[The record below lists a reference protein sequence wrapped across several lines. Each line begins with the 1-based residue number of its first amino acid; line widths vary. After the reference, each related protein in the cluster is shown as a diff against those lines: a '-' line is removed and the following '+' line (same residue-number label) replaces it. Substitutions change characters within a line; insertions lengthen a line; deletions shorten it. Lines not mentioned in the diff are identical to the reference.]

1 MPIYPVPK
9 FTPISPTSMK
19 DFERYLQ
26 EKPLRRRTVLAVL
39 LYTKRF
45 LAWLDEEGLPLQD
58 CKYNDLLSFIKKYRD
73 EGLNPNNLN
82 KHLRGVKYYLEYKK
96 KQGEII
102 YNPAANLTVKGEY
115 TTLPKGILS
124 KEQIEQVYNEYEAK
138 TPVQKRNKVILGLYV
153 YQGLT
158 REEIENLEPTD
169 INLNRGTILI
179 RRNVRLRQRMLPL
192 NASQV
197 LQLQEYLTQIRKQ
210 LLKLKGQDSD
220 KLFIT
225 IGDSQQMKDA
235 LRELL
240 NELQRKYTFLVSFT
254 QIRTTVIYFWVKEK
268 NIRETQ
274 YLAGHASIHSTQ
286 RYKQVSLDDL
296 QLQLDLFHPL
306 K

>member
-1 MPIYPVPK
+1 
-9 FTPISPTSMK
+9 MK
-19 DFERYLQ
+19 DFEEYLQ
-26 EKPLRRRTVLAVL
+26 QKQLRPRTIIAIL
-39 LYTKRF
+39 LFTKRF
-45 LAWLDEEGLPLQD
+45 LQWLDDDGITLQE
-58 CKYNDLLSFIKKYRD
+58 CKYNDLLSFIKKYRE
-73 EGLNPNNLN
+73 EGQTPNNLN
-82 KHLRGVKYYLEYKK
+82 KHLRGVKYYLDYKK
-96 KQGEII
+96 EQGEIN
-102 YNPAANLTVKGEY
+102 YNPATNLTVKGEY
-115 TTLPKGILS
+115 STLPKDILS
-124 KEQIEQVYNEYEAK
+124 KEQILQVYNEYQAA

-158 REEIENLEPTD
+158 REEIEKLEPND

-197 LQLQEYLTQIRKQ
+197 LQLQEYVTQIRKQ

-235 LRELL
+235 LKELL
-240 NELQRKYTFLVSFT
+240 NELQRKYPFLRSFI
-254 QIRTTVIYFWVKEK
+254 QIRSTVIYYWVKEK

-274 YLAGHASIHSTQ
+274 YFAGHASIHSTQ

>member
-1 MPIYPVPK
+1 
-9 FTPISPTSMK
+9 MK
-19 DFERYLQ
+19 DFEQYLQ
-26 EKPLRRRTVLAVL
+26 EKPLRKRTIIANL

-45 LAWLDEEGLPLQD
+45 LQWLDEEGLTLQN
-58 CKYNDLLSFIKKYRD
+58 CKYNDLLSFTKKLR
-73 EGLNPNNLN
+73 EAGLIPNNIN
-82 KHLRGVKYYLEYKK
+82 KHLRGVKYYLDYKK
-96 KQGEII
+96 EQGEIT

-124 KEQIEQVYNEYEAK
+124 KEQIEQVYNEYEAQ

-169 INLNRGTILI
+169 ITLNRGTILI
-179 RRNVRLRQRMLPL
+179 RRTVRLRQRMLPL

-210 LLKLKGQDSD
+210 LLKLKGQESD

-225 IGDSQQMKDA
+225 IGNSPLMKDS

-240 NELQRKYTFLVSFT
+240 NELQRKYPFLISFT
-254 QIRTTVIYFWVKEK
+254 QIRTTVIYLWVKEK

-274 YLAGHASIHSTQ
+274 YMAGHSSIHTTQ
-286 RYKQVSLDDL
+286 RYKQVSLDGL

>member
-1 MPIYPVPK
+1 MR
-9 FTPISPTSMK
+9 

-26 EKPLRRRTVLAVL
+26 EKPLRQRTILAVL
-39 LYTKRF
+39 LHAKRF
-45 LAWLDEEGLPLQD
+45 RQWLEEEGLRLQD
-58 CKYNDLLSFIKKYRD
+58 CKYNDLLSFVKKYRD
-73 EGLNPNNLN
+73 QGQSPNNLN
-82 KHLRGVKYYLEYKK
+82 KHIRGIRYYMDYKIGK
-96 KQGEII
+96 GEIS
-102 YNPAANLTVKGEY
+102 YNPAANLNVKGEY
-115 TTLPKGILS
+115 TTLPKDILS
-124 KEQIEQVYNEYEAK
+124 KDQIEQVYSEYEAQ

-158 REEIENLEPTD
+158 REEIENLEPSD

-197 LQLQEYLTQIRKQ
+197 LQMQEYLVQIRPE
-210 LLKLKGQDSD
+210 LLKIKGQPSD

-225 IGDSQQMKDA
+225 IGGSLQMKDA

-240 NELQRKYTFLVSFT
+240 NELQRKYPFLRSFT
-254 QIRTTVIYFWVKEK
+254 QLRSTVIYFWVKEK

>member
-1 MPIYPVPK
+1 
-9 FTPISPTSMK
+9 MK
-19 DFERYLQ
+19 GFEQYLQ
-26 EKPLRRRTVLAVL
+26 EKPLRKRTILAVL

-45 LAWLDEEGLPLQD
+45 LQWLEEEGLTLQE
-58 CKYNDLLSFIKKYRD
+58 CKYNDLLSFIKKLRD
-73 EGLNPNNLN
+73 QGLNPNNLN
-82 KHLRGVKYYLEYKK
+82 KHLRGAKYYLEYKK
-96 KQGEII
+96 AQGEIT

-115 TTLPKGILS
+115 TTLPKGIVS
-124 KEQIEQVYNEYEAK
+124 KEQIQQVYNEYEAN
-138 TPVQKRNKVILGLYV
+138 TPVQKRNKVILGFYV

-179 RRNVRLRQRMLPL
+179 RRNVRLRQRILPL

-197 LQLQEYLTQIRKQ
+197 LQIQEYLTQIRKQ
-210 LLKLKGQDSD
+210 LLKLKGQSSD

-235 LRELL
+235 LKELL
-240 NELQRKYTFLVSFT
+240 NELQRKYPFLISFT

>member
-1 MPIYPVPK
+1 MR
-9 FTPISPTSMK
+9 
-19 DFERYLQ
+19 DFEKYLQ
-26 EKPLRRRTVLAVL
+26 EKPLRKRTVAAVL
-39 LYTKRF
+39 LHAKRF
-45 LAWLDEEGLPLQD
+45 LQWLNEEGLTLQD
-58 CKYNDLLSFIKKYRD
+58 CKYNDLLSFVKKYRD

-82 KHLRGVKYYLEYKK
+82 KHIRGIRYYMDYKTGK
-96 KQGEII
+96 GEIT
-102 YNPAANLTVKGEY
+102 YNPATNLNIKGEY
-115 TTLPKGILS
+115 TTLPKDILS
-124 KEQIEQVYNEYEAK
+124 RDQTEQVYNEYDAQ

-158 REEIENLEPTD
+158 REEIENLVPTD

-179 RRNVRLRQRMLPL
+179 RRNVMLRQRMLPL

-197 LQLQEYLTQIRKQ
+197 LQMQEYLTQIRPH
-210 LLKLKGQDSD
+210 LLKIKGQPTD
-220 KLFIT
+220 KLFTT

-240 NELQRKYTFLVSFT
+240 NELQRKYPFLKSFT
-254 QIRTTVIYFWVKEK
+254 QIRSTVIYFWVKEK
-268 NIRETQ
+268 NIREAQ

>member
-1 MPIYPVPK
+1 MN
-9 FTPISPTSMK
+9 MK
-19 DFERYLQ
+19 GFEKYLQ
-26 EKPLRRRTVLAVL
+26 EKPLRKRTILAVL
-39 LYTKRF
+39 LFTKRF
-45 LAWLDEEGLPLQD
+45 LQWLDEEGLTLQD
-58 CKYNDLLSFIKKYRD
+58 CKYNDLLSFTKKLR
-73 EGLNPNNLN
+73 EAGLVPNNLN

-96 KQGEII
+96 AQGEII
-102 YNPAANLTVKGEY
+102 YNPALNLTVKGEY
-115 TTLPKGILS
+115 ITLPKGIVS
-124 KEQIEQVYNEYEAK
+124 KEQIEQVYSEYEAQ

-197 LQLQEYLTQIRKQ
+197 LQIQEYLTQIRKQ
-210 LLKLKGQDSD
+210 LLTLKGQSSD

-225 IGDSQQMKDA
+225 IGDSRQMKDA

-240 NELQRKYTFLVSFT
+240 NELQRKYPFLISFT
-254 QIRTTVIYFWVKEK
+254 QIRSTVIYFWVKEK

>member
-1 MPIYPVPK
+1 
-9 FTPISPTSMK
+9 MK
-19 DFERYLQ
+19 DFETYLQ
-26 EKPLRRRTVLAVL
+26 EKQLRPRTRTAIL
-39 LYTKRF
+39 LFAKRF
-45 LAWLDEEGLPLQD
+45 LQWLDEEGLTLQD
-58 CKYNDLLSFIKKYRD
+58 CKYSDLLSFVKKYRE
-73 EGLNPNNLN
+73 EGQSPNNLN
-82 KHLRGVKYYLEYKK
+82 KHVRGIRYYMDYKK
-96 KQGEII
+96 EQGEII
-102 YNPAANLTVKGEY
+102 YNPARNLNVKGEY
-115 TTLPKGILS
+115 TTLPKDILS
-124 KEQIEQVYNEYEAK
+124 KEQIQQVYSEYEAQ

-153 YQGLT
+153 YQGVT

-197 LQLQEYLTQIRKQ
+197 LQLQEYLTQVRKQ

-220 KLFIT
+220 KLFTT

-235 LRELL
+235 IRELL
-240 NELQRKYTFLVSFT
+240 NELQRKYPFLKSFT

-268 NIRETQ
+268 NIREAQ
-274 YLAGHASIHSTQ
+274 YLAGHASVHSTQ

>member
-1 MPIYPVPK
+1 M
-9 FTPISPTSMK
+9 
-19 DFERYLQ
+19 
-26 EKPLRRRTVLAVL
+26 AVL
-39 LYTKRF
+39 LFTKRF
-45 LAWLDEEGLPLQD
+45 LQWLDDEGLTLQD
-58 CKYNDLLSFIKKYRD
+58 CKYNDLLSFTKKLR
-73 EGLNPNNLN
+73 EAHLTPGNLN

-96 KQGEII
+96 EKGEIT

-124 KEQIEQVYNEYEAK
+124 KEQIEQVYNEYEAQ

-153 YQGLT
+153 HQGLT
-158 REEIENLEPTD
+158 REEMENLEPTD
-169 INLNRGTILI
+169 INLNKGTILI

-197 LQLQEYLTQIRKQ
+197 LQLQEYVAQVRKQ
-210 LLKLKGQDSD
+210 LLKLKGQESN

-225 IGDSQQMKDA
+225 IGDSQHMKDA
-235 LRELL
+235 LKELL
-240 NELQRKYTFLVSFT
+240 NELQRKYPFLISFT

>member
-1 MPIYPVPK
+1 
-9 FTPISPTSMK
+9 MK
-19 DFERYLQ
+19 GFEKYLQ
-26 EKPLRRRTVLAVL
+26 EKPLRKRTILAVL
-39 LYTKRF
+39 LFTKRF
-45 LAWLDEEGLPLQD
+45 LQWLDEEGLTLQD
-58 CKYNDLLSFIKKYRD
+58 CKYNDLLSFTKKLR
-73 EGLNPNNLN
+73 EAGLVPNNLN

-96 KQGEII
+96 AQGEII
-102 YNPAANLTVKGEY
+102 YNPALNLTVKGEY
-115 TTLPKGILS
+115 ITLPKGIVS
-124 KEQIEQVYNEYEAK
+124 KEQIEQVYSEYEAQ

-169 INLNRGTILI
+169 INLNRGTILV

-197 LQLQEYLTQIRKQ
+197 LQLQEYLAQVRKQ
-210 LLKLKGQDSD
+210 LLKLKGQSSD

-240 NELQRKYTFLVSFT
+240 NELQRKYPFLISFT
-254 QIRTTVIYFWVKEK
+254 QIRSTVIYFWVKEK

>member
-1 MPIYPVPK
+1 
-9 FTPISPTSMK
+9 MK
-19 DFERYLQ
+19 DFEKYL
-26 EKPLRRRTVLAVL
+26 EGKPLRKRTILAVL
-39 LYTKRF
+39 LFTKRF
-45 LAWLDEEGLPLQD
+45 LQWLDEEGLTLQD
-58 CKYNDLLSFIKKYRD
+58 CKYNDLLSFTKKLR
-73 EGLNPNNLN
+73 EAGLVPNNLN

-96 KQGEII
+96 EQGEIT

-124 KEQIEQVYNEYEAK
+124 KEQIEQVYNEYEAN

-158 REEIENLEPTD
+158 REEIDNMEPTD

-210 LLKLKGQDSD
+210 LLKLKKQDSD
-220 KLFIT
+220 KLFTT

-235 LRELL
+235 IRELL
-240 NELQRKYTFLVSFT
+240 NELQRKYPFLKSFT
-254 QIRTTVIYFWVKEK
+254 EIRTTVIYFWVKEK
-268 NIRETQ
+268 NIREAQ
-274 YLAGHASIHSTQ
+274 YLAGHASVHSTQ

>member
-1 MPIYPVPK
+1 
-9 FTPISPTSMK
+9 MK
-19 DFERYLQ
+19 DFETYLQ
-26 EKPLRRRTVLAVL
+26 ERQLRRRTILANL
-39 LYTKRF
+39 LYAKRF
-45 LAWLDEEGLPLQD
+45 LEWLEEEGLPLQD
-58 CKYNDLLSFIKKYRD
+58 CKYSDLLSFTKKLR
-73 EGLNPNNLN
+73 ENGLVPNNLN
-82 KHLRGVKYYLEYKK
+82 KHLRGVKYYFEYKK
-96 KQGEII
+96 EQGVII

-124 KEQIEQVYNEYEAK
+124 KEQIEQVYNEYEAQ

-158 REEIENLEPTD
+158 REEMENLEPTD

-210 LLKLKGQDSD
+210 LLKLKGQESD

-225 IGDSQQMKDA
+225 IGSMPFMKDA
-235 LRELL
+235 LKELL
-240 NELQRKYTFLVSFT
+240 NELQRKYLFLISFT
-254 QIRTTVIYFWVKEK
+254 QIRSTVIYFWVKEK

-274 YLAGHASIHSTQ
+274 YLAGHANIHSTQ

>member
-1 MPIYPVPK
+1 MRG
-9 FTPISPTSMK
+9 
-19 DFERYLQ
+19 FERYLQ
-26 EKPLRRRTVLAVL
+26 EKQLRPRTRTANL
-39 LYTKRF
+39 LYAKRF
-45 LAWLDEEGLPLQD
+45 LEWLEEEGLPLQD
-58 CKYNDLLSFIKKYRD
+58 CKYSDLLSFTKKLR
-73 EGLNPNNLN
+73 ENGLIPNNLN
-82 KHLRGVKYYLEYKK
+82 KHLRGVKYYFEYKK
-96 KQGEII
+96 EQGEIS

-124 KEQIEQVYNEYEAK
+124 KEQIEQVYNEYEAQ

-158 REEIENLEPTD
+158 REEMENLEPTD
-169 INLNRGTILI
+169 INLNKGTILI

-197 LQLQEYLTQIRKQ
+197 LQLQEYLTQIRKE
-210 LLKLKGQDSD
+210 LLKLKGQASD
-220 KLFIT
+220 KLFTT
-225 IGDSQQMKDA
+225 IGDSQHMKDA

-240 NELQRKYTFLVSFT
+240 NELQRKYPFLISFT

>member
-1 MPIYPVPK
+1 
-9 FTPISPTSMK
+9 
-19 DFERYLQ
+19 
-26 EKPLRRRTVLAVL
+26 
-39 LYTKRF
+39 
-45 LAWLDEEGLPLQD
+45 
-58 CKYNDLLSFIKKYRD
+58 
-73 EGLNPNNLN
+73 
-82 KHLRGVKYYLEYKK
+82 
-96 KQGEII
+96 
-102 YNPAANLTVKGEY
+102 
-115 TTLPKGILS
+115 
-124 KEQIEQVYNEYEAK
+124 
-138 TPVQKRNKVILGLYV
+138 
-153 YQGLT
+153 
-158 REEIENLEPTD
+158 
-169 INLNRGTILI
+169 
-179 RRNVRLRQRMLPL
+179 MLPL

-235 LRELL
+235 LRDLL
-240 NELQRKYTFLVSFT
+240 NELQRKYSFLISFT

>member
-1 MPIYPVPK
+1 
-9 FTPISPTSMK
+9 MK
-19 DFERYLQ
+19 DFETYLQ
-26 EKPLRRRTVLAVL
+26 ERQLRRRTILANL
-39 LYTKRF
+39 LYAKRF
-45 LAWLDEEGLPLQD
+45 LEWLNEEGLPLQD
-58 CKYNDLLSFIKKYRD
+58 CKYSDLLSFTKKLR
-73 EGLNPNNLN
+73 ENGLIPNNLN
-82 KHLRGVKYYLEYKK
+82 KHLRGVKYYFEYKK
-96 KQGEII
+96 EQGEII

-124 KEQIEQVYNEYEAK
+124 KEQIEQVYNEYEAQ

-197 LQLQEYLTQIRKQ
+197 LQLQEYLTQVRKQ
-210 LLKLKGQDSD
+210 LLKLKGQESD

-225 IGDSQQMKDA
+225 IGSMPFMKDA
-235 LRELL
+235 LKELL
-240 NELQRKYTFLVSFT
+240 NELQRKYPFLISFI
-254 QIRTTVIYFWVKEK
+254 QIRSTVIYFWVKEK

-274 YLAGHASIHSTQ
+274 YLAGHANIHSTQ

>member
-1 MPIYPVPK
+1 
-9 FTPISPTSMK
+9 MK
-19 DFERYLQ
+19 GFEKYLQ
-26 EKPLRRRTVLAVL
+26 EKPLRKRTILAVL
-39 LYTKRF
+39 LFTKRF
-45 LAWLDEEGLPLQD
+45 LQWLDEEGLTLQD
-58 CKYNDLLSFIKKYRD
+58 CKYNDLLSFTKKLR
-73 EGLNPNNLN
+73 EAGLVPNNLN

-96 KQGEII
+96 AQGEII
-102 YNPAANLTVKGEY
+102 YNPALNLTVKGEY
-115 TTLPKGILS
+115 ITLPKGIVS
-124 KEQIEQVYNEYEAK
+124 KEQIEQVYSEYEAQ

-197 LQLQEYLTQIRKQ
+197 LQIQEYLTQIRKQ
-210 LLKLKGQDSD
+210 LLTLKGQSSD

-225 IGDSQQMKDA
+225 IGDSRQMKDA

-240 NELQRKYTFLVSFT
+240 NELQRKYPFLISFT
-254 QIRTTVIYFWVKEK
+254 QIRSTVIYFWVKEK

>member
-1 MPIYPVPK
+1 
-9 FTPISPTSMK
+9 MK
-19 DFERYLQ
+19 DFEEYLQ
-26 EKPLRRRTVLAVL
+26 QKQLRPRTITAIL
-39 LYTKRF
+39 LFTKRF
-45 LAWLDEEGLPLQD
+45 LQWLDDESLILQE

-73 EGLNPNNLN
+73 EGQSPNNLN

-96 KQGEII
+96 EQGEIT
-102 YNPAANLTVKGEY
+102 YNPAVNLTVKGEY
-115 TTLPKGILS
+115 TTLPKDILS
-124 KEQIEQVYNEYEAK
+124 KEQIEQVYNEYEAQ

-210 LLKLKGQDSD
+210 LLKQKGQASD
-220 KLFIT
+220 KLFTT

-240 NELQRKYTFLVSFT
+240 NELQRKYPFLISFM

-306 K
+306 R

>member
-1 MPIYPVPK
+1 MR
-9 FTPISPTSMK
+9 
-19 DFERYLQ
+19 DFEEYLQ
-26 EKPLRRRTVLAVL
+26 RKQLRPRTILGLL
-39 LYTKRF
+39 LYAKRF
-45 LAWLDEEGLPLQD
+45 LEWLDEEGLTLQD
-58 CKYNDLLSFIKKYRD
+58 CKYNDLLSFTKKLR
-73 EGLNPNNLN
+73 EAGLIPNNLN

-96 KQGEII
+96 EQGEIT

-124 KEQIEQVYNEYEAK
+124 KEQIEQVYNEYEAQ

-197 LQLQEYLTQIRKQ
+197 LQLQEYITQVRKQ
-210 LLKLKGQDSD
+210 LLKLKGQASD

-240 NELQRKYTFLVSFT
+240 NELQRKYPFLISFT

>member
-1 MPIYPVPK
+1 MR
-9 FTPISPTSMK
+9 
-19 DFERYLQ
+19 DFEQYLE
-26 EKPLRRRTVLAVL
+26 EKPLRKRTVVAML
-39 LYTKRF
+39 LFAKRF
-45 LAWLDEEGLPLQD
+45 LEWLNEEGQTLQD

-73 EGLNPNNLN
+73 QGLNPNNLN
-82 KHLRGVKYYLEYKK
+82 KHIRGIRYYMDYKK
-96 KQGEII
+96 GKGEIT
-102 YNPAANLTVKGEY
+102 YNPAANLSVKGEY
-115 TTLPKGILS
+115 TTLPKDILS
-124 KEQIEQVYNEYEAK
+124 KEQIEQVYNQYEAQ
-138 TPVQKRNKVILGLYV
+138 TPVQQRNKVILGLYV

-158 REEIENLEPTD
+158 REEIENLEPSD

-179 RRNVRLRQRMLPL
+179 RRNVRLRGRMLPL

-197 LQLQEYLTQIRKQ
+197 LQLQEYLTQVRKQ
-210 LLKLKGQDSD
+210 LLNLKGQASD

-240 NELQRKYTFLVSFT
+240 NELQRKYLFLKSFT

-268 NIRETQ
+268 NIREAQ
-274 YLAGHASIHSTQ
+274 YLAGHASVHSTQ

>member
-1 MPIYPVPK
+1 
-9 FTPISPTSMK
+9 MK

-26 EKPLRRRTVLAVL
+26 EKPLRKRTVLAVL
-39 LYTKRF
+39 LYAKRF
-45 LAWLDEEGLPLQD
+45 LQWLDEEGMTLQD

-82 KHLRGVKYYLEYKK
+82 KHLRGIKYYLEYKK

-124 KEQIEQVYNEYEAK
+124 KEQIEQVYNEYEAQ

-240 NELQRKYTFLVSFT
+240 NELQRKYSFLISFT

>member
-1 MPIYPVPK
+1 MKLKEVKRTGI
-9 FTPISPTSMK
+9 TPFAG
-19 DFERYLQ
+19 DFETYLQ
-26 EKPLRRRTVLAVL
+26 ERQLRRRTILANL
-39 LYTKRF
+39 LYAKRF
-45 LAWLDEEGLPLQD
+45 LEWLEEEGLPLQD
-58 CKYNDLLSFIKKYRD
+58 CKYSDLLSFTKKLR
-73 EGLNPNNLN
+73 ENGLVPNNLN
-82 KHLRGVKYYLEYKK
+82 KHIRGVRYYLDYKK
-96 KQGEII
+96 EQGEII

-124 KEQIEQVYNEYEAK
+124 KEQIEQVYNEYEAQ

-158 REEIENLEPTD
+158 REEMENLEPTD

-210 LLKLKGQDSD
+210 LLKLKGQESD

-225 IGDSQQMKDA
+225 IGAMPFMKDA
-235 LRELL
+235 LKELL
-240 NELQRKYTFLVSFT
+240 NELQRKYPFLISFT
-254 QIRTTVIYFWVKEK
+254 QIRSTVIYFWVKEK

-274 YLAGHASIHSTQ
+274 YLAGHANIHSTQ

>member
-1 MPIYPVPK
+1 
-9 FTPISPTSMK
+9 MK
-19 DFERYLQ
+19 DFERYLE

-45 LAWLDEEGLPLQD
+45 LQWLDSEGITLQD
-58 CKYNDLLSFIKKYRD
+58 CKYNDLLSFTKKLR
-73 EGLNPNNLN
+73 ENGLNPNNLN
-82 KHLRGVKYYLEYKK
+82 KHLRGVKYYFEYSKGLGK
-96 KQGEII
+96 VA
-102 YNPAANLTVKGEY
+102 YNPAANLTVRGEY
-115 TTLPKGILS
+115 ITLPKGILS
-124 KEQIEQVYNEYEAK
+124 KEQIEQVYNEYEAN

-153 YQGLT
+153 YQGLI
-158 REEIENLEPTD
+158 REEMERLEPTD
-169 INLNRGTILI
+169 INLNKGTILI
-179 RRNVRLRQRMLPL
+179 RRNVRLRQRLLPL

-197 LQLQEYLTQIRKQ
+197 LQLQEYLTQVRKQ
-210 LLKLKGQDSD
+210 LLKLKGQESD

-225 IGDSQQMKDA
+225 IGATPMMKDA

-240 NELQRKYTFLVSFT
+240 NELQRKYPFLISFT
-254 QIRTTVIYFWVKEK
+254 QIRSTVIYFWVKEK

-274 YLAGHASIHSTQ
+274 YLAGHANIHSTQ

>member
-1 MPIYPVPK
+1 
-9 FTPISPTSMK
+9 MK
-19 DFERYLQ
+19 DFKTYLQ
-26 EKPLRRRTVLAVL
+26 EKQLRQRTVTANL
-39 LYTKRF
+39 LYAKRF
-45 LAWLDEEGLPLQD
+45 LQWLDEESLPLQD
-58 CKYNDLLSFIKKYRD
+58 CKYNDLLSFTKKLR
-73 EGLNPNNLN
+73 ENGLIPNNLN
-82 KHLRGVKYYLEYKK
+82 KHLRGVKYYFEYCKELGK
-96 KQGEII
+96 MD

-115 TTLPKGILS
+115 RTLPKGVLS
-124 KEQIEQVYNEYEAK
+124 KEQIEQVYNEYEAQ

-158 REEIENLEPTD
+158 REEIENLEPSD

-179 RRNVRLRQRMLPL
+179 RRNVRLRQRLLPL

-197 LQLQEYLTQIRKQ
+197 LQLQEYLTQVRKQ
-210 LLKLKGQDSD
+210 LLKLKGKDSD

-225 IGDSQQMKDA
+225 IGAMPFMKDA

-240 NELQRKYTFLVSFT
+240 NELQRKYPFLISFM
-254 QIRTTVIYFWVKEK
+254 QIRTTVICFWVKEK

-274 YLAGHASIHSTQ
+274 YLAGHGHIHSTQ
-286 RYKQVSLDDL
+286 RYKQANMDDL

>member
-1 MPIYPVPK
+1 MKLREVK
-9 FTPISPTSMK
+9 RTGTTPFAG
-19 DFERYLQ
+19 DFEQYLQ
-26 EKPLRRRTVLAVL
+26 EKPLRERTILAVL

-45 LAWLDEEGLPLQD
+45 LLWLDEEGLSLEA

-73 EGLNPNNLN
+73 KGLNPNNLN

-96 KQGEII
+96 GQGEIS
-102 YNPAANLTVKGEY
+102 YNPAANLMVKGEC
-115 TTLPKGILS
+115 TTLPKDILS
-124 KEQIEQVYNEYEAK
+124 KEQIEQVYNEYEAR

-197 LQLQEYLTQIRKQ
+197 LQLQEYVIQIRKQ
-210 LLKLKGQDSD
+210 LLKLKGQASD
-220 KLFIT
+220 KLFVT

-235 LRELL
+235 LKELL
-240 NELQRKYTFLVSFT
+240 NELQRKYPFLISFT
-254 QIRTTVIYFWVKEK
+254 QIRTTVIYYWVKEK

>member
-1 MPIYPVPK
+1 
-9 FTPISPTSMK
+9 MK
-19 DFERYLQ
+19 DFEEYLKHKQ
-26 EKPLRRRTVLAVL
+26 LRPRTILGLL
-39 LYTKRF
+39 LYAKRF
-45 LAWLDEEGLPLQD
+45 LQWLNEEGLTLQD

-82 KHLRGVKYYLEYKK
+82 KHLRGVKYYLEHKK
-96 KQGEII
+96 EKGEIT
-102 YNPAANLTVKGEY
+102 YNPAINLIVKGEY

-124 KEQIEQVYNEYEAK
+124 KEQIEQVYNEYEAN

-153 YQGLT
+153 HQGVT
-158 REEIENLEPTD
+158 REEIENLEPAD
-169 INLNRGTILI
+169 INLNKGTILI

-197 LQLQEYLTQIRKQ
+197 LQLQEYLTQVRKQ
-210 LLKLKGQDSD
+210 LLKLKGKDSD

-225 IGDSQQMKDA
+225 IGAMPFMKDA
-235 LRELL
+235 LKELL
-240 NELQRKYTFLVSFT
+240 NELQRKYPFLISFT

-296 QLQLDLFHPL
+296 QLQLDLYHPL
-306 K
+306 RSP

>member
-1 MPIYPVPK
+1 
-9 FTPISPTSMK
+9 MK
-19 DFERYLQ
+19 DFEKYLE

-45 LAWLDEEGLPLQD
+45 LQWLDDEGLTLQD

-82 KHLRGVKYYLEYKK
+82 KHLRGVKYYFEYRKML
-96 KQGEII
+96 GEVA
-102 YNPAANLTVKGEY
+102 YNPAANLTVRGEY
-115 TTLPKGILS
+115 VTLPKGILS
-124 KEQIEQVYNEYEAK
+124 KEQIEQVYNEYEAN

-153 YQGLT
+153 YQGLI
-158 REEIENLEPTD
+158 REEMERLEPTD
-169 INLNRGTILI
+169 INLNKGTILI
-179 RRNVRLRQRMLPL
+179 RRNVRLRQRLLPL

-197 LQLQEYLTQIRKQ
+197 LQLQEYLTKIRKE
-210 LLKLKGQDSD
+210 LLKLKGQESD

-225 IGDSQQMKDA
+225 IGDSSMMKDA
-235 LRELL
+235 LKELL
-240 NELQRKYTFLVSFT
+240 NELQRKYPFLISFT
-254 QIRTTVIYFWVKEK
+254 QIRTTVIYLWVKEK

-274 YLAGHASIHSTQ
+274 YLAGHGHIHSTQ
-286 RYKQVSLDDL
+286 RYKQANMDDL